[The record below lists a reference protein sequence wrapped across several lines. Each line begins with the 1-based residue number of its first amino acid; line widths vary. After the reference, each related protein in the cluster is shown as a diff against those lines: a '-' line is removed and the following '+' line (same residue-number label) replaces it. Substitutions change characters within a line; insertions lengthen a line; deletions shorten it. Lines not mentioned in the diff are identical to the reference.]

1 MSKPVELKVAELE
14 GGIKQIVNESQL
26 PPFIVSL
33 VLSNISKDVAR
44 MTEQA
49 YQNAKAKWESEEK
62 VE

>member
-1 MSKPVELKVAELE
+1 MKPVELLVAEFEKGLTE
-14 GGIKQIVNESQL
+14 LVNNSNL

-49 YQNAKAKWESEEK
+49 YQNAKAKWEGEEQH
-62 VE
+62 E